1 GLSDGFFGPDQPL
14 TREQGAV
21 MIARALKLK
30 MATNDAKLQAT
41 LAKSFVD
48 TGSMDFYSKPA
59 IDAVSKAKI
68 MEGSAVTITGQT
80 KPVYN
85 FNPKGKMTRAE
96 AGKIAV
102 ALLKKST
109 SIFPKTFN

>member
-1 GLSDGFFGPDQPL
+1 MSDGFFGPDQPL
-14 TREQGAV
+14 TREQAAV

-30 MATNDAKLQAT
+30 MATNDAKL
-41 LAKSFVD
+41 LASLTKSFVD

-85 FNPKGKMTRAE
+85 FNPKGKLTRAE

>member
-1 GLSDGFFGPDQPL
+1 
-14 TREQGAV
+14 

-30 MATNDAKLQAT
+30 MSTNDNKLLT
-41 LAKSFVD
+41 SLSKSFVD
-48 TGSMDFYSKPA
+48 TGNMDFYSRPA
-59 IDAVSKAKI
+59 IEAVSKAKI
-68 MEGSAVTITGQT
+68 MEGSAVTITGQK

-85 FNPKGKMTRAE
+85 FNPKGKLTRAE

-102 ALLKKST
+102 ELLKKST